1 MSLQRARKRM
11 VDIKKKG
18 GSALVDKEWFDDVSY
33 DENLKE
39 AVKKSIKKPRN
50 RTLARLFLA
59 TFIITAVAIFVTGV
73 IRYTEL
79 QREKEAY
86 EQKVEE
92 YEAEIEELEYLLGSP
107 MDREYIIRI
116 AKEKLNLY
124 LPDEIIYHNDSSN

>member
-1 MSLQRARKRM
+1 ME
-11 VDIKKKG
+11 
-18 GSALVDKEWFDDVSY
+18 DKELFDGASY
-33 DENLKE
+33 EEDLKE
-39 AVKKSIKKPRN
+39 AVKKGIRKPRN

-59 TFIITAVAIFVTGV
+59 TLIITAVAIFVTG
-73 IRYTEL
+73 IMKYTEL

-92 YEAEIEELEYLLGSP
+92 YEAEVEELEYLLNAP
-107 MDREYIIRI
+107 FDKDYIIRI